1 MYGPVVAMG
10 LGTAL
15 LAALIGW
22 GMAARYGWRRALAVP
37 VLAVV
42 AMAITLWRASFLNLN
57 DGIEAEAAGL
67 VLVVPV
73 LVGAFLGI
81 ALAARRRK

>member
-1 MYGPVVAMG
+1 MYWPLVVMG

-22 GMAARYGWRRALAVP
+22 GMTARYGWQRALAVP
-37 VLAVV
+37 VLALV
-42 AMAITLWRASFLNLN
+42 ALAITLWRASFLDLT

-67 VLVVPV
+67 AIAAPV

-81 ALAARRRK
+81 VLAARRRK

>member
-1 MYGPVVAMG
+1 MYWPLVVMG

-22 GMAARYGWRRALAVP
+22 GMAARYGWQRALAVP
-37 VLAVV
+37 VLALV
-42 AMAITLWRASFLNLN
+42 ALAITLWRASFLDLT
-57 DGIEAEAAGL
+57 DGIEAEVAGL
-67 VLVVPV
+67 AIAAPV

-81 ALAARRRK
+81 VLAARRRK